1 MRVTD
6 ILSELTRQL
15 GPLEKQAEKAR
26 IYLQK
31 KEELKTLD
39 INLFLLEAEH
49 SEKQRTE
56 TEQKKA
62 AAEEELSEATEAF
75 ERTKQ
80 EYEEIEKHL
89 EELEETIQAAREK
102 ALGPDAA
109 EAADGGPGER
119 PAGADPRV
127 AAEQRA
133 LQRPSGGYPEGY
145 GAQTGRPSGI

>member
-1 MRVTD
+1 MTD

-80 EYEEIEKHL
+80 EYEEIERQMEAL
-89 EELEETIQAAREK
+89 DATILAARE
-102 ALGPDAA
+102 
-109 EAADGGPGER
+109 EASR
-119 PAGADPRV
+119 N
-127 AAEQRA
+127 A
-133 LQRPSGGYPEGY
+133 LQKQQLDCLLYASEPD
-145 GAQTGRPSGI
+145 GRKNRQSRKRHTMRSVR